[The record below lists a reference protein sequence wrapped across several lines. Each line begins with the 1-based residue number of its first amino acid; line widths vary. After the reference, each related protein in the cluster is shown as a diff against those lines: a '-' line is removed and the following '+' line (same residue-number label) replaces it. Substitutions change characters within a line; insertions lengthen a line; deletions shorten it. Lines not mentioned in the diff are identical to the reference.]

1 MSTIMNDFDLSI
13 WLDVEIKK
21 IDRKIEK
28 LDIDRDVMKNLQ
40 QIMGDKKN

>member
-28 LDIDRDVMKNLQ
+28 LDIDRDVLKNLQ
-40 QIMGDKKN
+40 QIMWDKKN